1 MPRPFL
7 EQLRTVRN
15 FNDEPITLNNR
26 DAQPL
31 NGRIVSVLPS
41 SLALDVVF
49 INDTPQVNGSGILHA
64 DFATNTPGTD
74 IFLTFTGLE
83 VGSFLLR
90 VIAIDIVSGDKAVI
104 RSRVWISGDN
114 QFCTVYPINRRMTV
128 FGNSATVEFSNT
140 GTPTS
145 FSCSLDRQLYSTCEF
160 KCSTARSM

>member
-1 MPRPFL
+1 MVILNPTCCYTIIYMDAI
-7 EQLRTVRN
+7 QL
-15 FNDEPITLNNR
+15 ISSS
-26 DAQPL
+26 AGA
-31 NGRIVSVLPS
+31 NGNI
-41 SLALDVVF
+41 
-49 INDTPQVNGSGILHA
+49 
-64 DFATNTPGTD
+64 
-74 IFLTFTGLE
+74 TFTGLE

-114 QFCTVYPINRRMTV
+114 QFCTVYPINRRVTV

-160 KCSTARSM
+160 KCSTARRM